1 MTRRSRSKV
10 HIGKR
15 EEGQVRIDDSD
26 GFHGGCEADWEHQAD
41 LVCVALVTGD
51 GLEDDFVVIVVG
63 RQRLGKHICVTSKVD
78 TIIGT

>member
-1 MTRRSRSKV
+1 V
-10 HIGKR
+10 Y
-15 EEGQVRIDDSD
+15 
-26 GFHGGCEADWEHQAD
+26 
-41 LVCVALVTGD
+41 VALVTGD